1 MAQDDRDKQL
11 PIWLNIRNRKTRDIK
26 QDPENR
32 PQSEMRKFSSGSLW
46 ASTVLGGLV
55 SFFLLRSA
63 FNNVTTGKMAVSSQ
77 MGRLRSTYSWPDDWG
92 FFSTIVGFKVLAGII
107 FLAATLYCLKA
118 AFRSHD
124 N

>member
-26 QDPENR
+26 PDPENR

-55 SFFLLRSA
+55 SFFCFVVLLI
-63 FNNVTTGKMAVSSQ
+63 T
-77 MGRLRSTYSWPDDWG
+77 
-92 FFSTIVGFKVLAGII
+92 
-107 FLAATLYCLKA
+107 
-118 AFRSHD
+118 
-124 N
+124 

>member
-26 QDPENR
+26 PDPENR

-55 SFFLLRSA
+55 SFFLLQSA
-63 FNNVTTGKMAVSSQ
+63 
-77 MGRLRSTYSWPDDWG
+77 LRYHLPG
-92 FFSTIVGFKVLAGII
+92 GN
-107 FLAATLYCLKA
+107 TLLPES
-118 AFRSHD
+118 RIPLP
-124 N
+124 